1 MGRLHGN
8 NLTNVKKHNEILIKE
23 VVYKYAPISRSEIA
37 DMLSLTPPTITTNIT
52 ELIETGLIKER
63 TNDESDEVHGIG
75 RRPVKLDIV
84 PNAFYVIGVEIGP
97 YKTVVVL
104 LNLRGVRIA
113 EYCYQSERKS
123 YSDEVECLS
132 EIIKTVIQK
141 GRVERAKILGIGIGI
156 PGFVETKRGIVR
168 QSTLRCWNGKPIAK
182 DISEQT
188 GLPVLIENNTRVR
201 TVGEELFG
209 REVRPDTFAYY
220 LISYGIACPLYVG
233 NQIMEGNR
241 RGAGEAGH
249 MVAVLDGPK
258 CETCGNYGCLEEIAS
273 ERAIIKYVKDYIKSG
288 SSTLITELCKDIEQ
302 ITMQEILQAQMEGDE
317 LADQVIKRAIT
328 YLGVML
334 ANIINLVYP
343 PLVLV
348 DAFIMQNKKNQEYLL
363 SQTRKH
369 IFGLYEEEIKIEFV
383 PYSPFT
389 GARGA
394 AALAIKHFL
403 ISGKGKL
410 SNDSL

>member
-52 ELIETGLIKER
+52 ELIEKGLIKER

-241 RGAGEAGH
+241 RGG
-249 MVAVLDGPK
+249 VL
-258 CETCGNYGCLEEIAS
+258 
-273 ERAIIKYVKDYIKSG
+273 
-288 SSTLITELCKDIEQ
+288 
-302 ITMQEILQAQMEGDE
+302 
-317 LADQVIKRAIT
+317 
-328 YLGVML
+328 
-334 ANIINLVYP
+334 
-343 PLVLV
+343 
-348 DAFIMQNKKNQEYLL
+348 F
-363 SQTRKH
+363 
-369 IFGLYEEEIKIEFV
+369 
-383 PYSPFT
+383 
-389 GARGA
+389 
-394 AALAIKHFL
+394 
-403 ISGKGKL
+403 
-410 SNDSL
+410 

>member
-8 NLTNVKKHNEILIKE
+8 NLTNVKKHNETLIKE

-37 DMLSLTPPTITTNIT
+37 DMLSLTPPTITSNIA
-52 ELIETGLIKER
+52 ELIEKGIIEER
-63 TNDESDEVHGIG
+63 NNEEADEAHGIG

-84 PNAFYVIGVEIGP
+84 PNAFYVIGVELGP

-113 EYCYQSERKS
+113 DYCYQSERRS
-123 YSDEVECLS
+123 YPNEVNYLS
-132 EIIKTVIQK
+132 EIIKMVIQK
-141 GRVERAKILGIGIGI
+141 GCVEKEKILGIGIGI
-156 PGFVETKRGIVR
+156 PGFVEAKKGIVR

-182 DISEQT
+182 DVSEQT
-188 GLPVLIENNTRVR
+188 GLSVLVENNTRVR

-209 REVRPDTFAYY
+209 REVRPDTFAYF

-273 ERAIIKYVKDYIKSG
+273 ERAILKYVKDSIKGG
-288 SSTLITELCKDIEQ
+288 SKTSITELCNDIEQ
-302 ITMQEILQAQMEGDE
+302 ITMKEILQAQMEGDE
-317 LADQVIKRAIT
+317 LADQVIIRAIT

-383 PYSPFT
+383 PYSLFT

-394 AALAIKHFL
+394 AAMAIKHFL
-403 ISGKGKL
+403 INGKGKL
-410 SNDSL
+410 LNDNL